1 MKFEC
6 RKLGA
11 SCFVIDSAF
20 LIDSLRFP
28 SGLVSL
34 VCLASLGSG
43 FVILSLSM
51 KNTLLFLALALHAQ
65 AFDITVADKD
75 HVAVANGGKV
85 VAKLMMANDLSTPEK
100 HHETY
105 KPYMHVFSADGSTR
119 LTKGAGFNFT
129 HHRGIFLGFSKI
141 GYDGKSYD
149 RWHMKKGD
157 QVVTKVTPG
166 ENTFTAQIDWQGDTT
181 APFLTEERRFSFTTP
196 AKPFYLGI
204 EMNSAIKTVSGEAD
218 MNGDP
223 EHAGA
228 QFRPSELVDT
238 KTTSYLFPGENIDAH
253 KVRDLPWAAEIFTT
267 EGKTFTVV
275 ILNHPDNPKDTATSA
290 YRDYGRFGMFPK
302 GKATAEAPL
311 KLRYQWLI
319 AEGDVR
325 DAAAF
330 QNAWN
335 AFAGKNEPVPPL
347 TIKAS
352 EQPKPKAAK

>member
-1 MKFEC
+1 
-6 RKLGA
+6 
-11 SCFVIDSAF
+11 
-20 LIDSLRFP
+20 
-28 SGLVSL
+28 
-34 VCLASLGSG
+34 
-43 FVILSLSM
+43 M
-51 KNTLLFLALALHAQ
+51 KNTLLFFALALHAQ
-65 AFDITVADKD
+65 AFDITVAEKD

-105 KPYMHVFSADGSTR
+105 KPYMHIFSPDGSTR
-119 LTKGAGFNFT
+119 LTKGAGFSFT
-129 HHRGIFLGFSKI
+129 HHRGIFLGFAKI
-141 GYDGKSYD
+141 NYGGKSYD
-149 RWHMKKGD
+149 RWHMKGGD
-157 QVVTKVTPG
+157 QVVTKVAPG
-166 ENTFTAQIDWQGDTT
+166 DNTFTANIDWQGDTT

-204 EMNSAIKTVSGEAD
+204 EMNSALKTVSGEAD
-218 MNGDP
+218 MSGDP

-238 KTTSYLFPGENIDAH
+238 QSTTYIFPGEKIDAH
-253 KVRDLPWAAEIFTT
+253 KAKDLPWAAEVFTI

-302 GKATAEAPL
+302 GKATADVPF

-319 AEGDVR
+319 AEGGVR
-325 DAAAF
+325 DAAVF
-330 QNAWN
+330 QGAWN
-335 AFAGKNEPVPPL
+335 AFAGKSDPVPAI

-352 EQPKPKAAK
+352 ERKAAKPTK